1 MSETFEIARKNMV
14 LNQLRPNKINEENIL
29 NIFENTPKENYL
41 DVGLGKNCYLD
52 NNLDNEDKMR
62 DIYSG
67 LSRARGH
74 LIIVSNQQ
82 SINYLKELYAN

>member
-41 DVGLGKNCYLD
+41 DVGLSKNCYLD
-52 NNLDNEDKMR
+52 NNLDITDK
-62 DIYSG
+62 
-67 LSRARGH
+67 RG
-74 LIIVSNQQ
+74 
-82 SINYLKELYAN
+82 YLKNLHLAQIINIRKYHLMIKYCILVV